1 MKALFALCATV
12 SFLPGVAL
20 AQQMIAIETPA
31 EVSITTCSISSDNSS
46 TSASFDLSGA
56 GTIGGI
62 AGGVIAGRTTA
73 RITTTP
79 SSNGGSPTVTAHA
92 IRTKGAGSNDRAA
105 LPNNKH
111 PELMRTYMTVCAQ
124 AEHSIKNKGAGSQ
137 DRIAA
142 TAGMQTQNPNGQVSD
157 NSPMSAP
164 RATCSISANGTSIS
178 VSHLQLPSSSKVSTQ
193 DLQFVSSKDAMAT
206 ATGLGGLPS
215 VLARCN
221 GADGAPSEVTMLLL
235 PAVQK

>member
-46 TSASFDLSGA
+46 TSASFDLSGTGA
-56 GTIGGI
+56 IGGI
-62 AGGVIAGRTTA
+62 AGGVIAGRTTV

-92 IRTKGAGSNDRAA
+92 IKTKGAGSNDRAA

-111 PELMRTYMTVCAQ
+111 PELMRTSMTGCAR

-137 DRIAA
+137 DRIAV
-142 TAGMQTQNPNGQVSD
+142 MQSQNPNGQVPD
-157 NSPMSAP
+157 NSPMSASGV
-164 RATCSISANGTSIS
+164 ACSISANGTSIS
-178 VSHLQLPSSSKVSTQ
+178 VSHLQIPAASKVSTQ